1 MAATVNGEDA
11 CFLFDKGE
19 GMFRPLPKD
28 DDARMEAMQELLK
41 GYFELVHTKGKKLP
55 FVAYINEE
63 GSLMKMPPNELGTR
77 ILLDLGFSPYA
88 TVLGPILIVPS
99 NEKNFTDA
107 EKERIV
113 NAVKMRKKD
122 ILTLF

>member
-41 GYFELVHTKGKKLP
+41 GYFELVHTAKELP

-63 GSLMKMPPNELGTR
+63 GRDKKMPPDELGTR